1 MWTETQN
8 WLRMGPVRGEGR
20 AQLMET
26 SVLRPES
33 PGRAECWSRSGGLEQ
48 GTWSSVHGAC
58 RPAWGP
64 AASSRCGDKAVGGEE
79 LVMVR
84 RTGTLKILHL
94 VPGTCVRVLRGSPPC
109 HAQAMPPHTWV
120 PQTNLR
126 SPPTALPASLISLP
140 PSLGCPRPGSLPS
153 LFPLPRLACMSV
165 TCFFTSSNHT
175 VRHGLLPSPSLGPT
189 LCFPP
194 TLVSL
199 SPP

>member
-8 WLRMGPVRGEGR
+8 WWRMGPARGEGR

-58 RPAWGP
+58 RPTWGP

-126 SPPTALPASLISLP
+126 SPPPVLPVSLISLP
-140 PSLGCPRPGSLPS
+140 PIPWVPQTRIFALIVPSSQIGLYVCDLLLHFIQPHRQTRPP
-153 LFPLPRLACMSV
+153 PLP
-165 TCFFTSSNHT
+165 
-175 VRHGLLPSPSLGPT
+175 
-189 LCFPP
+189 
-194 TLVSL
+194 
-199 SPP
+199 